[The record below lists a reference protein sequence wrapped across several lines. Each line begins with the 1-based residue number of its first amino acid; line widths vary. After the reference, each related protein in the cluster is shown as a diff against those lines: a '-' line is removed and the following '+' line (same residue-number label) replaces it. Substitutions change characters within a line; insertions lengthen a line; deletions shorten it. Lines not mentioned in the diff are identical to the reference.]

1 VTRLLD
7 THCHVDA
14 YDDPRQTLADAASA
28 GVDVVAVTESP
39 EGYRR
44 LRTRLGSR
52 PGVTVAL
59 GLHPASAAAAAP
71 GQLDRFFRMLPSADW
86 IGEVGLDFAPG
97 MGRAERSRQISL
109 FQAVL
114 DHDLTHGRPMT
125 VHSRGA
131 AKDTVTLLAQS
142 RRRAVLHWYSGP
154 LAVADEA
161 VAAGLWFSVNPTMAR
176 SQKGLA
182 LLPRLPLGRVLCE
195 TDGPY
200 CKVGNRPAVPAD
212 VDIVVD
218 ALARSWG
225 ATQDDVRAQ
234 LARNASALMGAPA

>member
-1 VTRLLD
+1 MTGLLD
-7 THCHVDA
+7 THCHIDA

-52 PGVTVAL
+52 PGVAVAL

-71 GQLDRFFRMLPSADW
+71 GQLDRFFRMLPSATW

-97 MGRAERSRQISL
+97 TTRAERTRQTSL

-131 AKDTVTLLAQS
+131 AKETVARLAQARS
-142 RRRAVLHWYSGP
+142 KAVLHWYSGP
-154 LAVADEA
+154 LAVAEEA
-161 VAAGLWFSVNPTMAR
+161 AAAGLWFSVNPSMAR
-176 SQKGLA
+176 SQKGQTLIQ
-182 LLPRLPLGRVLCE
+182 RLPKDRVLFE

-200 CKVGNRPAVPAD
+200 CKVGSRPAVPAD
-212 VDIVVD
+212 IPIVVD
-218 ALARSWG
+218 ALARSWE

-234 LARNASALMGAPA
+234 LARNASALVGVPA

>member
-1 VTRLLD
+1 MTALLD
-7 THCHVDA
+7 THCHIDA
-14 YDDPRQTLADAASA
+14 YDDPRQTLADAAAA
-28 GVDVVAVTESP
+28 GVQVVAVTESP

-59 GLHPASAAAAAP
+59 GLHPASTAAAAP
-71 GQLDRFFRMLPSADW
+71 GQLDRFFRMLPSAQW

-97 MGRAERSRQISL
+97 TSRAERSRQTSL

-131 AKDTVTLLAQS
+131 SRETVAWLAQA
-142 RRRAVLHWYSGP
+142 RRTAVLHWFSGP
-154 LAVADEA
+154 LAVADDA
-161 VAAGLWFSVNPTMAR
+161 VAAGLWFSVNPAMAR

-182 LLPRLPLGRVLCE
+182 LIPRLPPDRVLCE

-200 CKVGNRPAVPAD
+200 CKVGSRPSVPAD
-212 VDIVVD
+212 VAIVIE
-218 ALARSWG
+218 ALARTWG
-225 ATQDDVRAQ
+225 ANKDDARAQ
-234 LARNASALMGAPA
+234 LERNANALMRSPA

>member
-1 VTRLLD
+1 MRLLD

-14 YDDPRQTLADAASA
+14 YDDPRQTLAAAAAA

-44 LRTRLGSR
+44 LRTRLGNR
-52 PGVTVAL
+52 TGVAVAL

-71 GQLDRFFRMLPSADW
+71 GQLDRFFRMLPGADW
-86 IGEVGLDFAPG
+86 VGEVGLDFAPG
-97 MGRAERSRQISL
+97 TSRTERVRQTSL

-131 AKDTVTLLAQS
+131 SKETVARLAQA
-142 RRRAVLHWYSGP
+142 RRKAVLHWYSGP

-161 VAAGLWFSVNPTMAR
+161 VAAGLWFSVNPAMAR

-182 LLPRLPLGRVLCE
+182 LIPRLPHNRVLCE

-200 CKVGNRPAVPAD
+200 CTVESRPSVPAD
-212 VDIVVD
+212 VAIVVE
-218 ALARSWG
+218 ALARIWG
-225 ATQDDVRAQ
+225 ATLDDARAQ
-234 LARNASALMGAPA
+234 LGSNASALTLT